1 MCAFQCDSCFHKKV
15 CMECPSTG
23 GINEACTLYANVE
36 NVNSVQQL
44 KAEIAAL
51 VKAADDMDQCEWEST
66 GFWVID
72 RLRQLSAI

>member
-1 MCAFQCDSCFHKKV
+1 MSMEFDCDKCGKLSGRYIILCPTCA
-15 CMECPSTG
+15 TG
-23 GINEACTLYANVE
+23 NTVGTQPTD
-36 NVNSVQQL
+36 VQQL